1 MGFFSNSNSNRGS
14 SCCRGWSSINM
25 VHREVG
31 GSNSESKGI
40 TQVVDSL
47 DNAIGINITVASS
60 CDSIS
65 SLQLLLGGMTIAVSI
80 VELTIVILGM
90 ELVVGSIHCSSHHR
104 HSSRGSSLNWGS
116 SLSNWGS
123 SNNWGSSLDNWG
135 SIRVAAS
142 IRVVG
147 LHNLRR
153 GNLSNRG
160 SSSNWC
166 HSRGSSNSNWCSSWG
181 INLMHREVGGSNSE
195 SKTISNVVHSL
206 DNSIRIH
213 IAVSSSDD
221 TISSL
226 HFLLDRVSIRIS
238 KGVLSK
244 VILSMVLRWLRC
256 SNCNR
261 DNWGSSL
268 DHWGS
273 SLDNRGSSLNHW
285 SSSLD
290 NWCSSSIVFI
300 VLSIGE
306 VSILHRWG
314 HHFFLSH
321 RSVGIHNS
329 RGFFS
334 NNHWGSSCF
343 RGRSSINMVH
353 REVS

>member
-1 MGFFSNSNSNRGS
+1 
-14 SCCRGWSSINM
+14 
-25 VHREVG
+25 
-31 GSNSESKGI
+31 
-40 TQVVDSL
+40 
-47 DNAIGINITVASS
+47 
-60 CDSIS
+60 
-65 SLQLLLGGMTIAVSI
+65 
-80 VELTIVILGM
+80 M

-116 SLSNWGS
+116 SL
-123 SNNWGSSLDNWG
+123 DNWG
-135 SIRVAAS
+135 SIGVAAS

-160 SSSNWC
+160 S
-166 HSRGSSNSNWCSSWG
+166 SSNSNWCSSWG

-268 DHWGS
+268 NHRCSSLNNWGS
-273 SLDNRGSSLNHW
+273 SLDNWGLSISLNHRGSSLDNW
-285 SSSLD
+285 GSSLD

-300 VLSIGE
+300 VLGIGE
-306 VSILHRWG
+306 VSIL
-314 HHFFLSH
+314 
-321 RSVGIHNS
+321 
-329 RGFFS
+329 
-334 NNHWGSSCF
+334 
-343 RGRSSINMVH
+343 
-353 REVS
+353 

>member
-1 MGFFSNSNSNRGS
+1 MVLRWLWCSNCNWDNWGSSLDNWGSLDNLGSSLDNRGSLGISLNHRSSSLDNWGSSLNNWCSSSIVFIVLGIGEVSILHRWGHHFFLSHRSVGIHNSRGFFSNNHWGS
-14 SCCRGWSSINM
+14 SSFRGRSSINM

-31 GSNSESKGI
+31 GSNSEPQGI
-40 TQVVDSL
+40 TQVVDGL
-47 DNAIGINITVASS
+47 DNAIGINIAVASS

-116 SLSNWGS
+116 SLSNRGS
-123 SNNWGSSLDNWG
+123 SNNWGSSLDNWS
-135 SIRVAAS
+135 SIGVAAS

-147 LHNLRR
+147 LHNLGR

-166 HSRGSSNSNWCSSWG
+166 HSWVSSNSNWGSSWG

-238 KGVLSK
+238 KRVLSK
-244 VILSMVLRWLRC
+244 VILGMVLR
-256 SNCNR
+256 
-261 DNWGSSL
+261 
-268 DHWGS
+268 
-273 SLDNRGSSLNHW
+273 
-285 SSSLD
+285 
-290 NWCSSSIVFI
+290 
-300 VLSIGE
+300 
-306 VSILHRWG
+306 
-314 HHFFLSH
+314 
-321 RSVGIHNS
+321 
-329 RGFFS
+329 
-334 NNHWGSSCF
+334 
-343 RGRSSINMVH
+343 
-353 REVS
+353 

>member
-1 MGFFSNSNSNRGS
+1 
-14 SCCRGWSSINM
+14 
-25 VHREVG
+25 
-31 GSNSESKGI
+31 
-40 TQVVDSL
+40 
-47 DNAIGINITVASS
+47 
-60 CDSIS
+60 
-65 SLQLLLGGMTIAVSI
+65 
-80 VELTIVILGM
+80 M
-90 ELVVGSIHCSSHHR
+90 ELVVGSIDCSSHHR
-104 HSSRGSSLNWGS
+104 HSSRGNSLNWGS
-116 SLSNWGS
+116 SLSNRGS
-123 SNNWGSSLDNWG
+123 SNNRGSSLDNWG
-135 SIRVAAS
+135 SIGVAAS

-166 HSRGSSNSNWCSSWG
+166 HSWGSSNSNWGSSG
-181 INLMHREVGGSNSE
+181 INLMHREVGGSNPE

-268 DHWGS
+268 DNWG
-273 SLDNRGSSLNHW
+273 
-285 SSSLD
+285 SSLD

-300 VLSIGE
+300 VLGIGE

-353 REVS
+353 REVGGSNSEPQGITQVVD